1 MKSAH
6 ILLSGF
12 GTVAAAHEKRTGGGK
27 DTHGDS
33 PSASEL
39 LDDRL
44 GRLCLLVGG
53 CILAFFLI
61 WHNSI
66 RFSNHIRRLTTLT
79 NDSQRYFVSE
89 DPYWAWLKKSVV
101 YAPLFRTRHNRE
113 FRLSAAV
120 NVGTLPT
127 RFQTFL
133 LLGIIA
139 MNATLCSIDIPY
151 SSAETTVLGVIRNRS
166 GTLAVVNLIPL
177 VVMGGRNNP
186 FIKLLN
192 VSFDTWNLLHR
203 WFARIVVLEALTH
216 VIAWMINKV
225 HTRGWDAVTE
235 SFKGQFIMTG
245 LIAMVAF
252 LLLALHSPSAIRH
265 AFYETFLHLHILFV
279 AAALGFLCVHLKSK
293 AARKYLY
300 AAIALWV
307 AERFTRL
314 ALLLYRNIGKKTST
328 TADVEVLPGEA
339 LRITLKLVRPWKFK
353 PGQHLYLY
361 VPSVGFWMSHPFTA
375 AWSEA
380 VDDLTD
386 EKGLV
391 RSRQDVLSA
400 QKTSISLVI
409 RRRTGFTNS
418 LFEKASATRDGRIS
432 LKAMV
437 EGPYGVDHSLD
448 SYGTVMLFAAGVG
461 ITHHV
466 SFVRYLVGGYA
477 AGTVSARRVT
487 LVWIIQSP
495 EHLEWIR
502 PWMNSILSMEGR
514 RDVLRILL
522 FITRPRNTR
531 EIHSPSSTVQ
541 MFPGKPNIPT
551 LVDAEIE
558 NQVGAMGVLVCGTG
572 SLSDDV
578 RRVCRTRKSGSH
590 IDFLEESFSW

>member
-1 MKSAH
+1 MKSSH
-6 ILLSGF
+6 ILLSAL
-12 GTVAAAHEKRTGGGK
+12 GTVAAAHEKRDKHEEG
-27 DTHGDS
+27 
-33 PSASEL
+33 PSAADILS
-39 LDDRL
+39 DNL
-44 GRLCLLVGG
+44 GQLSLLVGG

-61 WHNSI
+61 WHNAI
-66 RFSNHIRRLTTLT
+66 RFSNHIRRLTTLN
-79 NDSQRYFVSE
+79 NDSQRYFLPA
-89 DPYWAWLKKSVV
+89 DPYWAWLKKSIV

-113 FRLSAAV
+113 FRLSTAM

-133 LLGIIA
+133 LFGIIA
-139 MNATLCSIDIPY
+139 MNVTLCTVTIPY
-151 SSAETTVLGVIRNRS
+151 GASEATVLGIIRNRS
-166 GTLAVVNLIPL
+166 GVMAVVNLIPL

-186 FIKLLN
+186 LIKMLSI
-192 VSFDTWNLLHR
+192 SFDTWNLLHR

-225 HTRGWDAVTE
+225 HTKGWAAVQA
-235 SFKGQFIMTG
+235 SFQGQFIMTG
-245 LIAMVAF
+245 LIAMILFVV
-252 LLLALHSPSAIRH
+252 LALHSPSVIRH

-279 AAALGFLCVHLKSK
+279 AATFGFLYTHIKSK
-293 AARKYLY
+293 PARKYLI
-300 AAIALWV
+300 AAITLWA
-307 AERFTRL
+307 AERLTRL
-314 ALLLYRNIGKKTST
+314 ALLLYRNFGKKRST
-328 TADVEVLPGEA
+328 TAIVEVLPGEA
-339 LRITLKLVRPWKFK
+339 LRITLKLVRPWKFR

-380 VDDLTD
+380 EADLTD

-391 RSRQDVLSA
+391 KSRQDVLSA
-400 QKTSISLVI
+400 QKTSISLII

-418 LFEKASATRDGRIS
+418 LFERASETRDGRIS
-432 LKAMV
+432 VKAMV

-502 PWMNSILSMEGR
+502 PWMNTILSMEGR
-514 RDVLRILL
+514 RDILRIML

-541 MFPGKPNIPT
+541 MFPGKPNVQT
-551 LVDAEIE
+551 LIDAEIE
-558 NQVGAMGVLVCGTG
+558 NQIGAMGVMVCGTG

-578 RRVCRTRKSGSH
+578 RRVCRTRQSGSH

>member
-6 ILLSGF
+6 ILLSVF
-12 GTVAAAHEKRTGGGK
+12 GTVVVAAHEKRAGGGK
-27 DTHGDS
+27 HDEGPTEAD
-33 PSASEL
+33 L

-44 GRLCLLVGG
+44 GRLSLLVGG
-53 CILAFFLI
+53 CALAFFLV
-61 WHNSI
+61 WHNAI
-66 RFSNHIRRLTTLT
+66 RFSNHLRRLTTLT
-79 NDSQRYFVSE
+79 NDTQRYFTSA

-133 LLGIIA
+133 LFGVIA
-139 MNATLCSIDIPY
+139 MNVALCCVTIPY
-151 SSAETTVLGVIRNRS
+151 ASDETTVLGIIRNRS
-166 GTLAVVNLIPL
+166 GTMATVNLIPL

-186 FIKLLN
+186 LIKLLN

-216 VIAWMINKV
+216 VIAWMVNKV
-225 HTRGWDAVTE
+225 NTKGWEAVQA
-235 SFKGQFIMTG
+235 SFNSQFIMTG
-245 LIAMVAF
+245 LIAMIAF
-252 LLLALHSPSAIRH
+252 LVLALHSPSALRH
-265 AFYETFLHLHILFV
+265 AFYETFLHLHQLFV
-279 AAALGFLCVHLKSK
+279 ATAFAFLCVHLKSK
-293 AARKYLY
+293 HALKYIVT
-300 AAIALWV
+300 AIVLWGV
-307 AERFTRL
+307 ERITRFT
-314 ALLLYRNIGKKTST
+314 LLLYRNFGKKRTT
-328 TADVEVLPGEA
+328 TAVVEVLPGEA

-361 VPSVGFWMSHPFTA
+361 VPSVGFWMSHPFSA
-375 AWSEA
+375 AWSET

-391 RSRQDVLSA
+391 KSRQDVLST
-400 QKTSISLVI
+400 QKSSISLII
-409 RRRTGFTNS
+409 RRRTGFTNA
-418 LFEKASATRDGRIS
+418 LFERASATMHGRIS

-466 SFVRYLVGGYA
+466 SFVRYLIEGYTQ
-477 AGTVSARRVT
+477 GTVSARRVT

-502 PWMNSILSMEGR
+502 PWMNTILSMEGR
-514 RDVLRILL
+514 RDVLRIML

-541 MFPGKPNIPT
+541 MFPGKPNIQT

-558 NQVGAMGVLVCGTG
+558 NQIGAMGVLVCGTG

-578 RRVCRTRKSGSH
+578 RRICRTRQSGSH

>member
-1 MKSAH
+1 MKFSHIILSA
-6 ILLSGF
+6 LS
-12 GTVAAAHEKRTGGGK
+12 TVAAAHEKRDKHEEG
-27 DTHGDS
+27 
-33 PSASEL
+33 PSAADIQS
-39 LDDRL
+39 DNL
-44 GRLCLLVGG
+44 GRLSLLVGG

-61 WHNSI
+61 WHNAI
-66 RFSNHIRRLTTLT
+66 RFSNHIRRLTTLN
-79 NDSQRYFVSE
+79 NDSQRYFLPA
-89 DPYWAWLKKSVV
+89 DPYWAWLKKSII

-113 FRLSAAV
+113 FRLSTAV

-133 LLGIIA
+133 LFGIIA
-139 MNATLCSIDIPY
+139 MNVTLCTVTIPY
-151 SSAETTVLGVIRNRS
+151 AASESTVLGIIRNRS
-166 GTLAVVNLIPL
+166 GIMAVVNLIPL

-186 FIKLLN
+186 LIKMLSI
-192 VSFDTWNLLHR
+192 SFDTWNLLHR

-225 HTRGWDAVTE
+225 HTKGWAAVQG
-235 SFKGQFIMTG
+235 SFQSQFIMTG
-245 LIAMVAF
+245 LIAMILFVV
-252 LLLALHSPSAIRH
+252 LALHSPSAIRH

-279 AAALGFLCVHLKSK
+279 AATFGFLYVHIK
-293 AARKYLY
+293 AKPALKYLI
-300 AAIALWV
+300 AAITLWA
-307 AERFTRL
+307 AERVTRL
-314 ALLLYRNIGKKTST
+314 ALLLYRNFGKKRST
-328 TADVEVLPGEA
+328 TAMVEVLPGEA
-339 LRITLKLVRPWKFK
+339 LRITLKLVRPWKFR

-380 VDDLTD
+380 ETDLTD

-400 QKTSISLVI
+400 QKTSISLII
-409 RRRTGFTNS
+409 RRRTGFTNT
-418 LFEKASATRDGRIS
+418 LFERASETRDGRIS
-432 LKAMV
+432 VKAMV

-466 SFVRYLVGGYA
+466 SFVRYLVGGFA
-477 AGTVSARRVT
+477 AGTLSARRVT

-502 PWMNSILSMEGR
+502 PWMNTILSMEGR
-514 RDVLRILL
+514 RDILRIML

-531 EIHSPSSTVQ
+531 EIQSPSSTVQ
-541 MFPGKPNIPT
+541 MFPGKPNVQT
-551 LVDAEIE
+551 LIDAEIE
-558 NQVGAMGVLVCGTG
+558 NQIGAMGVMVCGTG

-578 RRVCRTRKSGSH
+578 RRVCRTRQSGSH

>member
-1 MKSAH
+1 MKSSH
-6 ILLSGF
+6 ILVSAF
-12 GTVAAAHEKRTGGGK
+12 GTVAAAHEKRAGGE
-27 DTHGDS
+27 DE
-33 PSASEL
+33 PSAPYL
-39 LDDRL
+39 LSDHL
-44 GRLCLLVGG
+44 GRLSLLVGG

-61 WHNSI
+61 WHNTI
-66 RFSNHIRRLTTLT
+66 RFSNHIRRLTSLN
-79 NDSQRYFVSE
+79 NDAQRYFIPA
-89 DPYWAWLKKSVV
+89 DPFWAWLKKSVV

-113 FRLSAAV
+113 FRLSTAV

-133 LLGIIA
+133 LFGIIA
-139 MNATLCSIDIPY
+139 MNVTLCCITIPY
-151 SSAETTVLGVIRNRS
+151 SEPETTVLAIIINRS
-166 GTLAVVNLIPL
+166 GIIAVINLIPL

-186 FIKLLN
+186 LIKMLN

-216 VIAWMINKV
+216 VIAWMVNKV
-225 HTRGWDAVTE
+225 HTKGWAAVQA
-235 SFKGQFIMTG
+235 SFQSQFIYSG
-245 LIAMVAF
+245 LIAMVLF
-252 LLLALHSPSAIRH
+252 LTLALHSPSAIRH

-279 AAALGFLCVHLKSK
+279 GVCFGFLYVHLKSRP
-293 AARKYLY
+293 ALKYLI
-300 AAIALWV
+300 AAITLWA

-314 ALLLYRNIGKKTST
+314 ALLLFRNFGKKRNT
-328 TADVEVLPGEA
+328 TAIVEVLPGEA
-339 LRITLKLVRPWKFK
+339 LRITLKLVRPWRFQ

-380 VDDLTD
+380 EDDLTD

-400 QKTSISLVI
+400 KKTAISLII
-409 RRRTGFTNS
+409 RRRTGFTNA
-418 LFEKASATRDGRIS
+418 LFERASETMDGRITVN
-432 LKAMV
+432 AMV
-437 EGPYGVDHSLD
+437 EGPYGVKHSLD
-448 SYGTVMLFAAGVG
+448 SYGTVLLFAAGVG

-466 SFVRYLVGGYA
+466 SFVRHLVGGYA
-477 AGTVSARRVT
+477 AGTVAARRVT

-514 RDVLRILL
+514 RDILRILL

-541 MFPGKPNIPT
+541 MFPGKPNVQT

-558 NQVGAMGVLVCGTG
+558 TQIGAMGVLVCGTG

-578 RRVCRTRKSGSH
+578 RRVCRTRQSGSH